1 MLSFEEKKLGQ
12 VITPAFIIEK
22 ILDDMDYHTQAEI
35 LGKPLLDPAC
45 GNGRFLIE
53 AAKRVIAISP
63 KKDLVKNLE
72 QLYGWDIDELAV
84 DECIENMDHLVKPLD
99 IKVDWQIKC
108 LDSLQYI
115 EHPYEPEGEKSGKHT
130 TRFDFIVGNPPYI
143 RVQHLDETQRKYIQT
158 HYSFCKSGSTDIY
171 MAFFELCHK
180 LLTPT
185 GVCGLITPNTYFYTQ
200 TAKVMRDAFAHL
212 KNIRQITNYGKIQVF
227 QNATTYSAIT
237 IFTKKIY
244 SPQHQFFLFQQ
255 AIDKD
260 AFQEREVAI
269 EEIEDKAIWQLSAT
283 RKLNNEGVKLG
294 DICEIHT
301 GLATLMDKA
310 YVFEVE
316 PLDDTFVWANTKL
329 KGRVKMEKAVLK
341 PIIKASTFK
350 KGDAITEC
358 ILFPYRVD
366 TTEEKGQT
374 VNKHVIIPERELA
387 GSYPEAFAYLLT
399 IKSELDK
406 RDNGK
411 PNPVAWYAFGRSQ
424 GLDTSFGEKIIF
436 SPMNKKPNFIHIS
449 DPNSTYYSGYC
460 IKYSGDYQKLLA
472 QLNSQAMEEFIEIS
486 ARDFRGGWKA
496 YSKKILQQFVVDAT
510 SL

>member
-1 MLSFEEKKLGQ
+1 MGSLAKTYSQEKLLGQ
-12 VITPAFIIEK
+12 IYTPTFIIEK
-22 ILDDMDYHTQAEI
+22 ILDDIDYHSRAEI

-53 AAKRVIAISP
+53 AAKRIIAISP
-63 KKDLVKNLE
+63 KENLAKNLE
-72 QLYGWDIDELAV
+72 QLYGWDIDGIAV
-84 DECIENMDHLVKPLD
+84 EECIENMNHLIKPLD
-99 IKVDWQIKC
+99 IQVQWNIFE

-115 EHPYEPEGEKSGKHT
+115 EHPDE

-143 RVQHLDETQRKYIQT
+143 RIQHLEETQRKYIQA
-158 HYSFCKSGSTDIY
+158 HYSFCKSGSTDIF

-200 TAKVMRDAFAHL
+200 TAQAMREAFAHL

-244 SPQHQFFLFQQ
+244 SPQHQFFLYQQ

-269 EEIEDKAIWQLSAT
+269 SEIADKAIWQLSAT
-283 RKLNNEGVKLG
+283 KKLNTEGVKLG

-310 YVFEVE
+310 YVVGVE
-316 PLDDTFVWANTKL
+316 PLDDTFVWAHTKL
-329 KGRVKMEKAVLK
+329 KGRVKIEKALLK

-350 KGDAITEC
+350 KGDTITEY
-358 ILFPYRVD
+358 ILFPYR
-366 TTEEKGQT
+366 TETNQNKGQT
-374 VNKHVIIPERELA
+374 VNKHVIIPEKELA
-387 GSYPEAFAYLLT
+387 GNYPETFAYLLT

-436 SPMNKKPNFIHIS
+436 SPMNKTPNFIHITDS
-449 DPNSTYYSGYC
+449 DSTYYSGYC
-460 IKYSGDYQKLLA
+460 IKYAGDYQKLLPV
-472 QLNSQAMEEFIEIS
+472 LNSKAMEEFIEVS

-496 YSKKILQQFVVDAT
+496 YSKKILQQFIIDAKN
-510 SL
+510 L

>member
-1 MLSFEEKKLGQ
+1 MGSLAKTYSQEKLLGQ
-12 VITPAFIIEK
+12 IYTPTFIIEK

-63 KKDLVKNLE
+63 KEDLVKNLE

-84 DECIENMDHLVKPLD
+84 DECIENMDHLVKSLD
-99 IKVDWQIKC
+99 IKVDWKIKC

-115 EHPYEPEGEKSGKHT
+115 EHPDSTK
-130 TRFDFIVGNPPYI
+130 FDFIVGNPPYI
-143 RVQHLDETQRKYIQT
+143 RIQHLDETQRKYIQA

-171 MAFFELCHK
+171 LAFFELCHK

-200 TAKVMRDAFAHL
+200 TAKAMRDAFAHL

-260 AFQEREVAI
+260 AFREREVAI
-269 EEIEDKAIWQLSAT
+269 EEIQDKAIWQLSAT

-358 ILFPYRVD
+358 ILFPYKIETV
-366 TTEEKGQT
+366 EEKGQT
-374 VNKHVIIPERELA
+374 VNKNVIIPERELA
-387 GSYPEAFAYLLT
+387 GNYPEAFAYLLT

-411 PNPVAWYAFGRSQ
+411 PNSVAWYAFGRSQ

-436 SPMNKKPNFIHIS
+436 SPMNKKPNFIHIT

-460 IKYSGDYQKLLA
+460 IKYSGDYQKLLP

-496 YSKKILQQFVVDAT
+496 YSKKILQQFIVDTAD
-510 SL
+510 L

>member
-1 MLSFEEKKLGQ
+1 MGSLAKTYSQEKLLGQ
-12 VITPAFIIEK
+12 IYTPTFIIEK
-22 ILDDMDYHTQAEI
+22 ILDDMDYHSRAEI

-63 KKDLVKNLE
+63 KKDMAKNLE
-72 QLYGWDIDELAV
+72 QLYGWDIDGVAV
-84 DECIENMDHLVKPLD
+84 EECIENMNHLIEPLN
-99 IKVDWQIKC
+99 IKVNWNIFE
-108 LDSLQYI
+108 LDSLHYI
-115 EHPYEPEGEKSGKHT
+115 EHPEEI
-130 TRFDFIVGNPPYI
+130 RFDFIVGNPPYI
-143 RVQHLDETQRKYIQT
+143 RIQHLDETQRKYIQT

-180 LLTPT
+180 LLTPM

-200 TAKVMRDAFAHL
+200 TAQAMRDAFAHL

-244 SPQHQFFLFQQ
+244 SPQHQFFLYQQ

-269 EEIEDKAIWQLSAT
+269 EEITDKAIWQLSAT
-283 RKLNNEGVKLG
+283 RKLNTEGVKLG
-294 DICEIHT
+294 DICQIHT

-310 YVFEVE
+310 YVFPVE
-316 PLDDTFVWANTKL
+316 PLDDTYVWADTKF
-329 KGRVKMEKAVLK
+329 KGRVKIEKAVLK

-350 KGDAITEC
+350 KGDAITDY
-358 ILFPYRVD
+358 ILFPYKLE
-366 TTEEKGQT
+366 TTEENGQV
-374 VNKHVIIPERELA
+374 VNKHVIMPEKELA
-387 GSYPEAFAYLLT
+387 GNYPEAFAYLLT
-399 IKSELDK
+399 IKNELDK

-411 PNPVAWYAFGRSQ
+411 PNAVAWYAFGRSQ
-424 GLDTSFGEKIIF
+424 GLDNSFGEKVIF
-436 SPMNKKPNFIHIS
+436 SPMNKKPNFIHIT
-449 DPNSTYYSGYC
+449 DPNTTYYSGYC
-460 IKYSGDYQKLLA
+460 IKYQGDYQKLLP
-472 QLNSQAMEEFIEIS
+472 QLNSKAMEEFIEVS

-496 YSKKILQQFVVDAT
+496 YSKKVLQQFVVDAQG
-510 SL
+510 L